1 MITAYLE
8 HGNEYK
14 PSRGFMSA
22 GSEAH
27 TICMHVC
34 THVCMHGCMQSP
46 VCLHIHERG
55 RALVV
60 AYRSGYN
67 ELVVGGEHWSCH
79 MPEQVEAFFVVEGS
93 KKQMQL
99 EARRT
104 HQAFLQEYGLDE
116 VQVPFLKLDS
126 SDWNHPF
133 ALAP

>member
-1 MITAYLE
+1 
-8 HGNEYK
+8 
-14 PSRGFMSA
+14 
-22 GSEAH
+22 
-27 TICMHVC
+27 
-34 THVCMHGCMQSP
+34 
-46 VCLHIHERG
+46 
-55 RALVV
+55 
-60 AYRSGYN
+60 
-67 ELVVGGEHWSCH
+67 